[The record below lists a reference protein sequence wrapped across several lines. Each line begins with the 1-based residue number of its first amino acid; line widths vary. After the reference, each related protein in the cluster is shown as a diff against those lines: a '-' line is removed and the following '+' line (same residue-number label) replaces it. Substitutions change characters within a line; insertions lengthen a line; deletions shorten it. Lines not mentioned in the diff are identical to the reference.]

1 LTLLRTEHIEY
12 ASTCQTLGMNIG
24 YFTSFTVFLALNNA
38 EFCNAHLRAYGACIG
53 PGGGA
58 SGAAGAQR
66 VEKHGQEAS

>member
-1 LTLLRTEHIEY
+1 
-12 ASTCQTLGMNIG
+12 MNIG